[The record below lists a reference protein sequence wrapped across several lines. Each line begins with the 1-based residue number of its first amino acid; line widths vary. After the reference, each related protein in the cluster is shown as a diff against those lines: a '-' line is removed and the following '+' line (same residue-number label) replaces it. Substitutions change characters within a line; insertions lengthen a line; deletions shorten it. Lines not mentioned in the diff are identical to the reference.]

1 MISSM
6 KSFNKIVLQSLP
18 ALMLILA
25 INITYAQEERKIIR
39 QGNKNFKEKNFDHA
53 LLNYKKATEINPD
66 LLELNNN
73 IGIANYRS
81 DNFNDAASSF
91 DVYLK
96 NITDNKQKAEA
107 FYNLGNSYLQAKEY
121 DKSIQSYKNALRL
134 DPTHDKS
141 RYNMAVATKIQQQQ
155 QNQNNQNQNQ
165 QQNQQNQ
172 QNNQN
177 KDNKKQDKN
186 KDNNQNEN
194 DNKDRNNKQQ
204 SSPQQQDNKMS
215 REEMER
221 FLESLQQKERDL
233 QEKLNK
239 EKFKIQ
245 KRNIEK
251 DW

>member
-1 MISSM
+1 M
-6 KSFNKIVLQSLP
+6 KSFNKIVSHSLP
-18 ALMLILA
+18 AILFLMA
-25 INITYAQEERKIIR
+25 INITTAQEERKIIR
-39 QGNKNFKEKNFDHA
+39 QGNKNFKEKNFEEA
-53 LLNYKKATEINPD
+53 LLNYKKASEINPD
-66 LLELNNN
+66 LMELNNN

-96 NITDNKQKAEA
+96 NITDNKHKAEA
-107 FYNLGNSYLQAKEY
+107 FYNLGNSYLQAKDY
-121 DKSIQSYKNALRL
+121 NKSIQAYKNALRL

-177 KDNKKQDKN
+177 KDNKDQDKDKN

-194 DNKDRNNKQQ
+194 DNKDRDKKQQ
-204 SSPQQQDNKMS
+204 SAPQQQENTMS

-221 FLESLQQKERDL
+221 FLESLQQKEKDL